1 MFQFSLFAY
10 EKVFRE
16 NVNIQPKKGNLF
28 QQLYSKERRILK
40 LNLNIMKNLMIY
52 YLYILLISSS
62 RISKTCDKFT
72 SLQYLRNILNIA
84 ILVSQIGRL
93 PFPKTSYPI
102 DFIRVFM
109 LSQAVKKK
117 RTFFSLS
124 DFWKWLYLMS
134 SVYCLDCILWKSCAS
149 CERILPSLDIVKI
162 FSQIKEKNSMLMER
176 VFLPIYFSQTLAS
189 ATFVCKWA
197 LADERIN
204 K

>member
-16 NVNIQPKKGNLF
+16 NINIQPKKGNLF

-72 SLQYLRNILNIA
+72 SLQYLGNILNIA

-117 RTFFSLS
+117 GLFFLFQIFESDYILCHLS
-124 DFWKWLYLMS
+124 TAWI
-134 SVYCLDCILWKSCAS
+134 VYYGKVVLH
-149 CERILPSLDIVKI
+149 VKE
-162 FSQIKEKNSMLMER
+162 FCPPL
-176 VFLPIYFSQTLAS
+176 T
-189 ATFVCKWA
+189 
-197 LADERIN
+197 
-204 K
+204 